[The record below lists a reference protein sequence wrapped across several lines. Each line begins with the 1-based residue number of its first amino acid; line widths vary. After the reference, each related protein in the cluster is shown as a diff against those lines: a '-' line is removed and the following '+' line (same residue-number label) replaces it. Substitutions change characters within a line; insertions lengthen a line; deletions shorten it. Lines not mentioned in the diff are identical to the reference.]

1 MGNKPSTAASTQ
13 AAMPTA
19 SGTDAISADATATD
33 TVSSARETTSKNS
46 RFGMP
51 HALVIIACIVTAAVL
66 APHGMTIRD
75 ILTLLA
81 GAGII
86 GAVVVVT
93 VVTGGNGR
101 ITRFMRAYLTS
112 GN

>member
-1 MGNKPSTAASTQ
+1 MGHKPSTAASTQ
-13 AAMPTA
+13 AAMPKA
-19 SGTDAISADATATD
+19 SGTDAISADEMATD

-51 HALVIIACIVTAAVL
+51 HALVIIACVVTAAVL
-66 APHGMTIRD
+66 APHGMSVRD
-75 ILTLLA
+75 ILTLIA
-81 GAGII
+81 GAGVT

-93 VVTGGNGR
+93 VLTGGSGR
-101 ITRFMRAYLTS
+101 ITRFMRAYVTS